1 MTFDELLSQIT
12 DLLQHQGRVSYG
24 ALRRRFD
31 LDEDYLEDIK
41 TELIEA
47 QRIAADEG
55 GKVLV
60 WTGNLSIQRST
71 LNVLPPSRA
80 VRP

>member
-1 MTFDELLSQIT
+1 MTFDELLSHIT
-12 DLLQHQGRVSYG
+12 DLLRHQGLVSYG

-31 LDEDYLEDIK
+31 LDESYLLEDIK

-60 WTGNLSIQRST
+60 WVEQKTRSGDEDE
-71 LNVLPPSRA
+71 VA
-80 VRP
+80 